1 MYIVIKRL
9 SVLSTCFLRYI
20 QSNLEYLI
28 QGIIHQIIRTVGSDI
43 LKLLFLYDFF
53 IFFHGQLMLRFDK
66 VTCLSLLFKFVL
78 PVRLSNSLIK
88 SDVLVFFE
96 FIDIV
101 SFLFYNF
108 IEFIILL
115 DTFLVTFFASYK
127 EYIV

>member
-1 MYIVIKRL
+1 
-9 SVLSTCFLRYI
+9 
-20 QSNLEYLI
+20 
-28 QGIIHQIIRTVGSDI
+28 
-43 LKLLFLYDFF
+43 
-53 IFFHGQLMLRFDK
+53 MLRFDK

-108 IEFIILL
+108 IELIILL